1 MTMSMGREFRKLL
14 KEEKYVVTPG
24 ITTPLHAMIVEKAG
38 FKFVYV
44 GGHDVSITLLGLPDI
59 GFLTQT
65 EMTTNARHI
74 ASSVAIPVMVDAD
87 TGYGNAINVMRA
99 VRDFETAGVAAMQ
112 IEDQESPK
120 RCGYVPGTTLVATEE
135 AVGKLKAAMHAR
147 RDKDFMIVGRT
158 DAVSAAGGGLDEA
171 IARGKAF
178 AAAGCDMVMPIFSS
192 PEIEQPRLFAEAL
205 RAEYPDVIL
214 YFLYASAMKWHESRV
229 TFDDIAVLGYNAM
242 HVSLAGLRLTMQP
255 FWDYAV
261 DMRER
266 GAEAEFALE
275 ERMVGHPMADI
286 FSFEGFPEIKEL
298 ETKFLPADTLDHKYG
313 ATPNVPQQSQP
324 TDRKRTE

>member
-1 MTMSMGREFRKLL
+1 MSIGLKFKTLL
-14 KEEKYVVTPG
+14 KRDKYVVTPG

-38 FKFVYV
+38 FEFVYV

-65 EMTTNARHI
+65 EMTSNVRHV
-74 ASSVAIPVMVDAD
+74 ANSVGIPVMVDAD

-99 VRDFETAGVAAMQ
+99 VRDFESAGVAAMQ

-120 RCGYVPGTTLVATEE
+120 RCGYVPGTTLISTEE

-147 RDKDFMIVGRT
+147 KDEDFMIVGRT
-158 DAVSAAGGGLDEA
+158 DAISARGGGLDEA

-192 PEIEQPRLFAEAL
+192 PDVEQPRLFAEAL
-205 RAEYPDVIL
+205 HAEYPDMIL
-214 YFLYASAMKWHESRV
+214 YFLYASAMKWHETRV
-229 TFDDIAVLGYNAM
+229 TFADIAALGYKAM

-266 GAEAEFALE
+266 GAEAEFDLE
-275 ERMVGHPMADI
+275 ERMIGHPMADI
-286 FSFEGFPEIKEL
+286 FAFEGFPAIRKL
-298 ETKFLPADTLDHKYG
+298 EAEFLPADALQNKYG
-313 ATPNVPQQSQP
+313 ASAKTSAN
-324 TDRKRTE
+324 E